1 MRLHWLLL
9 VGVSALLLA
18 IVFSCVAL
26 VGCSNYCLNVQ
37 TNPGGTIN
45 TNTSCQTTTMTGNVA
60 LSIGALQD
68 SDSPNSLATEAS
80 RATQVFVTLRGVDA
94 LADPLP
100 SDDAPAWRELAPQL
114 ASRPAQIDLNAPVG
128 DFCAITGPPGPRL
141 GEPRENGPLGTAT
154 VPAGVYRQLR
164 LRVVPNSDSNAAA
177 NPPSDQSAIVS
188 SLPDQSAC
196 GANLLN
202 CLIPPDSA
210 AVSLALYNR
219 GLAES
224 GERNLETGPAS
235 IVIPSGRIAGGFF
248 RVLPNTTTHLAIS
261 FDPRSSSLLRDANS
275 LRLVPSFS
283 VATASCASPE

>member
-1 MRLHWLLL
+1 MRLRWLLL

-100 SDDAPAWRELAPQL
+100 GDDAPAWRELAPQI
-114 ASRPAQIDLNAPVG
+114 ASRPAQIDLNARVG
-128 DFCAITGPPGPRL
+128 DFCATSQL
-141 GEPRENGPLGTAT
+141 NVAT
-154 VPAGVYRQLR
+154 VSAGVYRQLR

-177 NPPSDQSAIVS
+177 NPPSDQPAIAS
-188 SLPDQSAC
+188 SLLDQSAC

-202 CLIPPDSA
+202 CLIPPDA
-210 AVSLALYNR
+210 AADSLALYSPV
-219 GLAES
+219 LAES
-224 GERNLETGPAS
+224 GKRNLETGPAS
-235 IVIPSGRIAGGFF
+235 IVIPSDRIAGGFF
-248 RVLPNTTTHLAIS
+248 RILPNTTTHLVIS
-261 FDPRSSSLLRDANS
+261 FDPRSSALLRDANS

-283 VATASCASPE
+283 VSDSPCSR